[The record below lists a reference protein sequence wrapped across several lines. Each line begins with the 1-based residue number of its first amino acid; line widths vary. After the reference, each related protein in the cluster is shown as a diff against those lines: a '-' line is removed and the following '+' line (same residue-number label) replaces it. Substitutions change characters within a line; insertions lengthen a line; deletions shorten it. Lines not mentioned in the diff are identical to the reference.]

1 MEEFILENLEKRYND
16 KIRFKVDSVQFREYN
31 IKLQIENN
39 IEKCFVFKWDYNMIE
54 YINLCDIFHYVDN
67 FIIGY
72 FLRSDI

>member
-72 FLRSDI
+72 FLRGDI